1 MAFTVEIAGRL
12 KYTVRDKLEGTRKMA
27 NIYFRRKR
35 RLLYSLLAAVLLS
48 AFVLAFLV
56 WNGYLLLNNPS
67 RERYPV
73 RGVDVSKYQ
82 GEIDWPVLAEQEI
95 SFAFIKATEGS
106 SHVDA
111 RFAYNYEEARK
122 TGLRVGAYH
131 FFSFDSGG
139 DTQAENFIRNVEAF
153 EGMLPP
159 VIDLEFYG
167 DKAENPPGREEVR
180 GQLDILL
187 ARLEDHYGLSPVLYA
202 TKASYELY
210 LAGDYK
216 EYDIWIRDV
225 VTHPSL
231 SDGREWTFW
240 QYTNRERL
248 DGYQG
253 EERFIDMN
261 IFHGTEEEFLHYA
274 KTGTAV

>member
-1 MAFTVEIAGRL
+1 MNAFRADAVPDFFPSEAFFLQTSQVPQSRL
-12 KYTVRDKLEGTRKMA
+12 SSCPK
-27 NIYFRRKR
+27 YFRRKR

-95 SFAFIKATEGS
+95 SFAFIKATEGN

-167 DKAENPPGREEVR
+167 DKAENPPGRE
-180 GQLDILL
+180 DFC
-187 ARLEDHYGLSPVLYA
+187 YNKLS
-202 TKASYELY
+202 
-210 LAGDYK
+210 YK
-216 EYDIWIRDV
+216 
-225 VTHPSL
+225 
-231 SDGREWTFW
+231 
-240 QYTNRERL
+240 
-248 DGYQG
+248 
-253 EERFIDMN
+253 
-261 IFHGTEEEFLHYA
+261 
-274 KTGTAV
+274 K

>member
-139 DTQAENFIRNVEAF
+139 DTQAENFIRNV
-153 EGMLPP
+153 
-159 VIDLEFYG
+159 
-167 DKAENPPGREEVR
+167 
-180 GQLDILL
+180 
-187 ARLEDHYGLSPVLYA
+187 
-202 TKASYELY
+202 
-210 LAGDYK
+210 
-216 EYDIWIRDV
+216 
-225 VTHPSL
+225 
-231 SDGREWTFW
+231 
-240 QYTNRERL
+240 
-248 DGYQG
+248 
-253 EERFIDMN
+253 
-261 IFHGTEEEFLHYA
+261 
-274 KTGTAV
+274 

>member
-180 GQLDILL
+180 GQLDILHGWKTITVS
-187 ARLEDHYGLSPVLYA
+187 ALSSMPPKLPMSFTLPETIKSMISGSVMWSLTPLCLTGA
-202 TKASYELY
+202 NGPSGSTPT
-210 LAGDYK
+210 GNVWT
-216 EYDIWIRDV
+216 DI
-225 VTHPSL
+225 
-231 SDGREWTFW
+231 REK
-240 QYTNRERL
+240 NAL
-248 DGYQG
+248 L
-253 EERFIDMN
+253 I
-261 IFHGTEEEFLHYA
+261 
-274 KTGTAV
+274 

>member
-106 SHVDA
+106 S
-111 RFAYNYEEARK
+111 
-122 TGLRVGAYH
+122 
-131 FFSFDSGG
+131 
-139 DTQAENFIRNVEAF
+139 
-153 EGMLPP
+153 
-159 VIDLEFYG
+159 
-167 DKAENPPGREEVR
+167 PPGR
-180 GQLDILL
+180 L
-187 ARLEDHYGLSPVLYA
+187 
-202 TKASYELY
+202 
-210 LAGDYK
+210 
-216 EYDIWIRDV
+216 
-225 VTHPSL
+225 
-231 SDGREWTFW
+231 
-240 QYTNRERL
+240 
-248 DGYQG
+248 
-253 EERFIDMN
+253 
-261 IFHGTEEEFLHYA
+261 
-274 KTGTAV
+274 